1 MIHKFTD
8 MNFLELATQR
18 SSVRDYQPRAVEREK
33 LLLVLEAARIAPS
46 AANFQPWQFNIIT
59 DEEIL
64 KLIYPL
70 YPREWLTKAPV
81 IIIAMGDH
89 SIGWH
94 RGKDD
99 KDFTEIDVAISIDH
113 ITLAATELGLGTCWI
128 CNFGVEKCREVF
140 NIPENLE
147 PIALI
152 SIGYPVEKP
161 IKVKQRKDMGQIV
174 SWNRMDL
181 E

>member
-1 MIHKFTD
+1 MV
-8 MNFLELATQR
+8 MNFIELATQR
-18 SSVRDYQPRAVEREK
+18 YSVRDYQHREVEMEK
-33 LLLVLEAARIAPS
+33 LLAVVEAARIAPS

-59 DEEIL
+59 EREIL

-70 YPREWLTKAPV
+70 YPREWLTTAPV
-81 IIIAMGDH
+81 IIIALGDH
-89 SIGWH
+89 SKGWH

-99 KDFTEIDVAISIDH
+99 KDFTAIDVAISIDH
-113 ITLAATELGLGTCWI
+113 ITLAATEMGLGTCWI
-128 CNFGVEKCREVF
+128 CNFDAEKCRELF

-152 SIGYPVEKP
+152 SIGYPVAKS
-161 IKVKQRKDMGQIV
+161 IKVKQRKEIGQIV
-174 SWNRMDL
+174 SWNRLDL